1 MHRREP
7 NRKNQGNKR
16 KGGSKDED
24 SVHRKNLHIF
34 AQPLVFLFNTLGLVV
49 FNIWIIL
56 SALCSTITQKSKLS
70 AAATKQLNDGSNHD
84 FYRQASSE
92 ERPPPSPQPVGPA
105 EPALAKQKHH
115 HRKAFEYISKALKL
129 DEEEKGRLLFLINSI
144 YIVACQRSGVSSK
157 PTIRRT
163 DGTTWPF

>member
-7 NRKNQGNKR
+7 NRRNQGNKR

-24 SVHRKNLHIF
+24 SVHRKNLHVF
-34 AQPLVFLFNTLGLVV
+34 AQPLVLLFNALGLIV

-56 SALCSTITQKSKLS
+56 SALCSTITHKSKVS
-70 AAATKQLNDGSNHD
+70 AASTKQVNDGSN
-84 FYRQASSE
+84 YNIQRQVSNDWD
-92 ERPPPSPQPVGPA
+92 RPPPSPQPVGPA

-129 DEEEKGRLLFLINSI
+129 DEEEKGRFTTNYIYLINS
-144 YIVACQRSGVSSK
+144 Q
-157 PTIRRT
+157 
-163 DGTTWPF
+163 